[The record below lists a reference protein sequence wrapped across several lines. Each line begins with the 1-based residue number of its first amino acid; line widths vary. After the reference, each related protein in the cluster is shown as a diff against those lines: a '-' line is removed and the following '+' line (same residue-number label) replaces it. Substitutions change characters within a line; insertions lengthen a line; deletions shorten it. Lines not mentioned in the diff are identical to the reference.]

1 MKLIY
6 KNIKCQAWHTSF
18 ILAERLMC
26 SLRPEKL
33 FGGRMALNSQESGF
47 RLNDRWTALQSE
59 VVNDRSER
67 EFKTMPLLRF
77 S

>member
-6 KNIKCQAWHTSF
+6 KNLKYQPWHISF
-18 ILAERLMC
+18 ILAERFMC
-26 SLRPEKL
+26 SLRPRKL

-47 RLNDRWTALQSE
+47 RLNDRLTAFQSE
-59 VVNDRSER
+59 VEDDRSER
-67 EFKTMPLLRF
+67 EFKTLPLLRF